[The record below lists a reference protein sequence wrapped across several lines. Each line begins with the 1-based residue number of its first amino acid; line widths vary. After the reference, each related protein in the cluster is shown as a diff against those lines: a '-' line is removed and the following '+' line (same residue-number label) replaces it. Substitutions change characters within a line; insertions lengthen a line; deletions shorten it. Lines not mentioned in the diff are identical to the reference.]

1 MPISRK
7 PLRADVHKELL
18 GLILQGTLTPGQRL
32 RDTELAQ
39 QLGVSRTPVRE
50 AQQVLQNEGFVTVC
64 PKQGVRFQGFT
75 TTALREIL
83 ELRAAVEGYVMAAC
97 LPLSERHLAEVE
109 ALVELQRP
117 YSVSGDVEAYLV
129 HDAAFHNFFVELYG
143 NSLISAVVR
152 SISERFR
159 SVGLRILRD
168 AESVRLSFQGH
179 LAIMEAVRAADVAA
193 ALTAVH
199 AHINF
204 GKSRLLSAVDPVSG
218 EGFIR
223 ERFEEAERS
232 LRC

>member
-1 MPISRK
+1 MKSGSK
-7 PLRADVHKELL
+7 KELAYKKIKEMFL
-18 GLILQGTLTPGQRL
+18 NRKFLPGAMLSENEIARA
-32 RDTELAQ
+32 LAM
-39 QLGVSRTPVRE
+39 SRTPVRE
-50 AQQVLQNEGFVTVC
+50 ALQVLQNEGFVTVC

-97 LPLSERHLAEVE
+97 LPLDEAQLAEAE
-109 ALVELQRP
+109 ALIELQRP
-117 YSVSGDVEAYLV
+117 CSLSGDVEEYLV
-129 HDAAFHNFFVELYG
+129 HDAAFHNYFVGLYG

-159 SVGLRILRD
+159 SVGLRVLRD

-204 GKSRLLSAVDPVSG
+204 GKSRLLSAVDPMEG
-218 EGFIR
+218 EDFVR
-223 ERFEEAERS
+223 EQFEGAAQS
-232 LRC
+232 LKY